1 MDNLCSER
9 VNRLVKEVIDEVGK
23 EHFISKKFIDE
34 KRKEL
39 MRLHQFFFDNELYKI
54 EMLSHFIATY
64 SMAKDIIEIVDS
76 YRGGLNVGKKLRL

>member
-23 EHFISKKFIDE
+23 EHCVSKEFIDE

-39 MRLHQFFFDNELYKI
+39 IRYRQFFFDNELYKI
-54 EMLSHFIATY
+54 EILYNI
-64 SMAKDIIEIVDS
+64 
-76 YRGGLNVGKKLRL
+76 GN